1 MGLQGFFSS
10 SHVFLYRVS
19 KGRVGGRFRG
29 VPVLL
34 LTTTGRKTGRKRT
47 TPLLFVRDG
56 NRLVVIASNGGRDR
70 DPSWWTNLRFNSEA
84 EVEIKGDRWSAKAE
98 KANADEKTRLWTLM
112 TETFPFY
119 EEYQRKTKRVI
130 PVVILTPS
138 NRLVLERAAI
148 TVL

>member
-19 KGRVGGRFRG
+19 NGRVGGRFRG
-29 VPVLL
+29 APVLL
-34 LTTTGRKTGRKRT
+34 LTTIGRKTGRKRT
-47 TPLLFVRDG
+47 TPLLFARDG
-56 NRLVVIASNGGRDR
+56 NRLIIVASNGGRNR

-84 EVEIKGDRWSAKAE
+84 EVEIKKDRWRVKAE
-98 KANADEKTRLWTLM
+98 KANDEEKTRLWPLM
-112 TETFPFY
+112 TETFPPY

-130 PVVILTPS
+130 PVIILTPS
-138 NRLVLERAAI
+138 NRLVIERAAI